1 MNTPTQVRIDYE
13 IKKQASEL
21 FKTLG
26 LDMSSAINL
35 FLHQCVLRG
44 GLPFSVEVP
53 QYNKET
59 IEAMK
64 EAKAI
69 ANNPNIKGYDSIEE
83 LKKSLMED

>member
-1 MNTPTQVRIDYE
+1 MNTPTQVRIDSE

-35 FLHQCVLRG
+35 FLHQCILRG
-44 GLPFSVEVP
+44 GIPFSVEVP

-69 ANNPNIKGYDSIEE
+69 ANNPNIKGYDSLEE

>member
-1 MNTPTQVRIDYE
+1 MNTPTQVRIDSE

-35 FLHQCVLRG
+35 FLHQCILRG
-44 GLPFSVEVP
+44 GIPFSVEVP

>member
-1 MNTPTQVRIDYE
+1 
-13 IKKQASEL
+13 
-21 FKTLG
+21 
-26 LDMSSAINL
+26 MSSAINL
-35 FLHQCVLRG
+35 FLHQCILRG
-44 GLPFSVEVP
+44 GIPFSVEVP

-83 LKKSLMED
+83 LKKSIMEDQMFTVKFTNQFKKIIN

>member
-1 MNTPTQVRIDYE
+1 MNTPTQVRIDSE

-35 FLHQCVLRG
+35 FLHQCILRG
-44 GLPFSVEVP
+44 GIPFSVEVP

-69 ANNPNIKGYDSIEE
+69 SNNPNIKGYDSIEE

>member
-1 MNTPTQVRIDYE
+1 MNTPTQVRIDSE
-13 IKKQASEL
+13 IKRQASEL

-35 FLHQCVLRG
+35 FLHQCILRG
-44 GLPFSVEVP
+44 GIPFSVEVP

-83 LKKSLMED
+83 LKKSLMEV

>member
-1 MNTPTQVRIDYE
+1 MNTPIQVRIDSE

-35 FLHQCVLRG
+35 FLHQCILRG
-44 GLPFSVEVP
+44 GIPFSVEVP

>member
-1 MNTPTQVRIDYE
+1 MNTPTQVRIDSE

-35 FLHQCVLRG
+35 FLHQCILRG
-44 GLPFSVEVP
+44 GIPFSVEVP

-83 LKKSLMED
+83 FKKSLMED